1 MRQGMRRLF
10 CIALKYP
17 AQNLQHI
24 RTLHNAHKTLIT
36 NPKTAQL
43 SSTVTV
49 TLSVSLSTLNFPH
62 FFPEKPTHGE
72 AVGAVGEV
80 RAVGA
85 VASYPPTR
93 RNGDRHKLPAAHF
106 YTNGTLAHLK
116 KYIYLYALQSAAFS
130 LLKYSS
136 VFWGAVVYIFP
147 KIHF

>member
-43 SSTVTV
+43 SSTITV
-49 TLSVSLSTLNFPH
+49 TLSASLSTLNFPH

-72 AVGAVGEV
+72 
-80 RAVGA
+80 AVGA

-106 YTNGTLAHLK
+106 YTNGTLAQQK
-116 KYIYLYALQSAAFS
+116 KYIYLYALQGAAFS
-130 LLKYSS
+130 LLKHSS
-136 VFWGAVVYIFP
+136 VFWGTVVYIFP